1 MLVYIDSTIASD
13 LHLHPL
19 HHHQCA
25 KYIGFNWKSL
35 VLWTI
40 CVIRNYMPL
49 LYLGFFLSLSLFGFV
64 PREKTANRRES
75 AEPNERAKTIIHRFV
90 IDSLCYI
97 LD

>member
-1 MLVYIDSTIASD
+1 MLVYIDSTIVSD

-49 LYLGFFLSLSLFGFV
+49 LYLGFFSHPHSHYSAFFLLKKK
-64 PREKTANRRES
+64 RRIEENRPS
-75 AEPNERAKTIIHRFV
+75 QMNERKR
-90 IDSLCYI
+90 
-97 LD
+97 